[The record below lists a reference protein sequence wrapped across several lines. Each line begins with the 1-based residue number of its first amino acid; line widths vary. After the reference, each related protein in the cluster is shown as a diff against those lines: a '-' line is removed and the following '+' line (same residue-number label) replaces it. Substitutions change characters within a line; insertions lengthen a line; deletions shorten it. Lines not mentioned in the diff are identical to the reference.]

1 MQSVIFDGWFLF
13 TQAAFQMFFFAVLA
27 PWLIGTEKYSRR
39 QWFGWSLLIP
49 AAYFGIYHV
58 AQYWR

>member
-13 TQAAFQMFFFAVLA
+13 ALAAFQTFFFGVLA
-27 PWLIGTEKYSRR
+27 LWLIVTEKYSRR

-49 AAYFGIYHV
+49 AAYFGIHHV
-58 AQYWR
+58 AQYCR